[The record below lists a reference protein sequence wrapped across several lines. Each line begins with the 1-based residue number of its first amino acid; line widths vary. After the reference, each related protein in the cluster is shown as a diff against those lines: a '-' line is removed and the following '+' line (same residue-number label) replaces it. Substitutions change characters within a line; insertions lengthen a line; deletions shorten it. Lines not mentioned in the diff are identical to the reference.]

1 MLIIVWK
8 SICAGVH
15 LGILYPNTPKI
26 VQWKGSLKTM
36 HGRMGGWVEL
46 LWAVVGLWPPPSMG
60 ATCLLRLLTPSSYC
74 ATITPHC
81 HTLQTFYYTTIIT
94 YLSDPFPQW
103 EQHTC
108 YSYLCLIPCY
118 NVTMPP
124 YYFIPPC
131 YHTSYYL
138 LSMLLRCPVCS
149 ARASELCFSSYSR
162 YSFQLLC
169 YAPPAM

>member
-1 MLIIVWK
+1 M
-8 SICAGVH
+8 
-15 LGILYPNTPKI
+15 
-26 VQWKGSLKTM
+26 GSS
-36 HGRMGGWVEL
+36 
-46 LWAVVGLWPPPSMG
+46 WPLTHPSMG
-60 ATCLLRLLTPSSYC
+60 ATCQLRLLTPSSYC

-81 HTLQTFYYTTIIT
+81 YTLQTFYHTTIIT

-103 EQHTC
+103 LLRLFCTHPPP
-108 YSYLCLIPCY
+108 LPRLPCY

-138 LSMLLRCPVCS
+138 LSMLLKCPVCS